1 MTLESSEIRLNLYC
15 AGAIDV
21 LIGYV
26 GRFECFEDN
35 QGESHLNIYSAN
47 IYIYMA
53 FKCFYEVWM
62 LYVIVHTGACISF
75 GCS

>member
-1 MTLESSEIRLNLYC
+1 VTLESSEIRLNLYC

-35 QGESHLNIYSAN
+35 QGESHLNIYFAD

-53 FKCFYEVWM
+53 FKCF
-62 LYVIVHTGACISF
+62 L
-75 GCS
+75 